1 MARRAGAAPLEPAV
15 AAMLGAFAAVE
26 AIKTA
31 LGVGT
36 PTPGAPPTPAPTE

>member
-1 MARRAGAAPLEPAV
+1 MQAYRELTDIGLAGT
-15 AAMLGAFAAVE
+15 

-36 PTPGAPPTPAPTE
+36 PTLALSPEQ